1 MEYIKSRRITL
12 SIMMRKDDEEAA
24 NGDEMGLDSGFA
36 AKLLLQSLIT
46 KGAWPDLH

>member
-1 MEYIKSRRITL
+1 
-12 SIMMRKDDEEAA
+12 MMRKDDEEAA

-46 KGAWPDLH
+46 KGAWPDLHLRRTMMIL